1 MNNKIKIMNIAKRIN
16 TIMIINKTVILRIKK
31 ILLEIIIIF
40 RRVTKKIQIIIKKNK
55 HLIKIVLESSKQNI
69 LSIKDHLTIPFLIKA
84 MYKQI

>member
-1 MNNKIKIMNIAKRIN
+1 MNIAKRIN
-16 TIMIINKTVILRIKK
+16 TIMIVNKTVILRIRK
-31 ILLEIIIIF
+31 ILLKIIIIF
-40 RRVTKKIQIIIKKNK
+40 RRVTKKIQIIKKNK